1 MTFIVF
7 RAWGW
12 GGVGWGGGGWGID
25 DVPCCLHP
33 QRMLRCSDCHPHLML
48 RWSDCHPHLMLRC
61 SGCHPHLML
70 RCSDCHPHR
79 MLRCWDCHLHLML
92 RCWGGRGCGVALGG
106 GGENIIRCCPL
117 CYVLLPPPAKPVT
130 GSLAD
135 VKKCFLERLR
145 KPVTVFAD
153 GAKAWKTESR
163 RLRLTFRNVVHYK
176 MEFCRKTN
184 MKKK

>member
-79 MLRCWDCHLHLML
+79 MLRCWDCHPHLML
-92 RCWGGRGCGVALGG
+92 RCWGGWGCGVALGR
-106 GGENIIRCCPL
+106 GGENIIRCRPL
-117 CYVLLPPPAKPVT
+117 CYVFQIRVCIATHVVYMSMNELL
-130 GSLAD
+130 
-135 VKKCFLERLR
+135 CFLPLLH
-145 KPVTVFAD
+145 VYF
-153 GAKAWKTESR
+153 
-163 RLRLTFRNVVHYK
+163 
-176 MEFCRKTN
+176 
-184 MKKK
+184 